1 MELNDNPET
10 FPAFTLLPEDRR
22 EWLRKEAMVIK
33 AYLLKSRIA
42 ENDAK
47 DYLAEL
53 GLSQEDLGGLWC
65 LLESYERTALRRQK
79 VGV

>member
-1 MELNDNPET
+1 MELKDNPDT
-10 FPAFTLLPEDRR
+10 LPAFASLPEDRR
-22 EWLRKEAMVIK
+22 EWLRNEAMVIK

-42 ENDAK
+42 EKDAK

-53 GLSQEDLGGLWC
+53 RLSQEDLGGLWC